1 MIVSNPPGPVSS
13 VQSYLLASVLGAN
26 ANGLATTTLNWAN
39 GMSAANTI
47 PLYAQVFRR
56 SGTLSL
62 MVATLRLNTVIVQP
76 ISALNAA
83 LLGAGAD
90 PIGYSLDTTTSA
102 TVIPVAGNWDL
113 TVGTING
120 GAATVDVFVFGLKIA

>member
-1 MIVSNPPGPVSS
+1 MTVTNPPTVSS

-26 ANGLATTTLNWAN
+26 ANGLATTTLSWAN

-56 SGTLSL
+56 TGSLSL
-62 MVATLRLNTVIVQP
+62 MVATLRLNAVIIQP
-76 ISALNAA
+76 IAALASA
-83 LLGAGAD
+83 LLGVGAD

-120 GAATVDVFVFGLKIA
+120 SSATLDVFVYGLKIA

>member
-1 MIVSNPPGPVSS
+1 MILTNLPTVSPI
-13 VQSYLLASVLGAN
+13 QSYLLASALGAD
-26 ANGLATTTLNWAN
+26 ANSLATTTLNWTI
-39 GMSAANTI
+39 GMNAANTI

-56 SGTLSL
+56 TGTLSL
-62 MVATLRLNTVIVQP
+62 MVATLRLNTVIIQP
-76 ISALNAA
+76 IAALTAA

-90 PIGYSLDTTTSA
+90 PIGFSLDTTTST

-120 GAATVDVFVFGLKIA
+120 TAATIDVMIYGLKIA